1 MMKDVRDLYPED
13 LPVECI
19 QECSASG
26 DVYDAVEYWQ
36 QQLNFVVDRTNA
48 ISYLEST
55 GAWDKS
61 DLEESDDTSL
71 AQRILWI
78 ACCDFKEG
86 NDMFYLGD

>member
-1 MMKDVRDLYPED
+1 MKDVLDLYPED
-13 LPVECI
+13 LPEDCI

-26 DVYDAVEYWQ
+26 DVSEAVSYWQ
-36 QQLNFVVDRTNA
+36 QQLNFVVDRNNA
-48 ISYLEST
+48 INYLEST
-55 GAWDKS
+55 GGWEKDELKDS
-61 DLEESDDTSL
+61 SDDTL